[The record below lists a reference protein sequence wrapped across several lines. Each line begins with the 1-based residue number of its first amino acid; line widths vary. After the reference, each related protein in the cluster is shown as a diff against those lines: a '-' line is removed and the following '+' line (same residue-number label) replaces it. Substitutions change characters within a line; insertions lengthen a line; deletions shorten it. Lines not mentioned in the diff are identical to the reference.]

1 MQSRDD
7 PSGGASP
14 FRPRFQFS
22 LWSMFVLMTALAL
35 GLGFLVAAPLGLLAL
50 TATLLSIA
58 VPMALTIAVIYGRGW
73 LRTFSIGALFPG
85 GILLFS
91 SIPLLGFSV
100 IELFDFGPPGPDIDD
115 RVMFGVYVVI
125 VGAVMAAFGLLAI
138 WVRWM
143 VERSQRQAP
152 TIPFRPPEAPIDLY
166 PSATDPGET
175 PD

>member
-1 MQSRDD
+1 
-7 PSGGASP
+7 
-14 FRPRFQFS
+14 
-22 LWSMFVLMTALAL
+22 MFVLMTALAL
-35 GLGFLVAAPLGLLAL
+35 GLGFLMGAPLGLLAL

-85 GILLFS
+85 GILLLS
-91 SIPLLGFSV
+91 SMPLLGLSV
-100 IELFDFGPPGPDIDD
+100 SELFDFDPRGAEMED

-125 VGAVMAAFGLLAI
+125 ICAVLAAFGLLAI

-152 TIPFRPPEAPIDLY
+152 TTPVPPPEAPIDVH
-166 PSATDPGET
+166 PSATE
-175 PD
+175 PDRAPD